1 MGWRRQADRA
11 RAQGPASG
19 RGSTT
24 AQNWTMGR
32 IRLGG
37 SSPRERGDGS
47 QARSGP
53 WLPWPL
59 LAVGA
64 AVLTALTGWL
74 PPVLLAVIGWVQ
86 APDLGFWSVLGLG
99 TRGWL
104 LAHGAGAELD
114 GRALTVVPLGVT
126 ALVLFV
132 GAALSGMV
140 AQQARQEAAPE
151 LSQRQRRDMTLR
163 VAVAFVISYVVCVL
177 FGCALADTAN
187 QTGRALLGA
196 IVLGAACSLV
206 GAGRALD
213 WRPTQWWPN
222 WARAVPRAVVAGL
235 AVMVA
240 TGALV
245 VALALLLHRQ
255 QVVTL
260 HDSLAAG
267 TVGSLVILAL
277 QLAWL
282 PNLVLWGASW
292 ALGAG
297 FTLGTGTIVSPAHTL
312 IGMLPAIPVLGAVG
326 PNGPG
331 PWPHLLWMAS
341 GILAGAVAAW
351 EVVRQ
356 LPGARADVTSL
367 TGGLAGVLTGACLW
381 LLAAASNGALGD
393 QRLAEVGA
401 RLVPLAVMAP
411 TVMGIA
417 GLLTGLVLGLA
428 GPGRPAG
435 EKEHE

>member
-1 MGWRRQADRA
+1 MGWRRQADTA
-11 RAQGPASG
+11 RAHGSSS
-19 RGSTT
+19 RGSTRGR
-24 AQNWTMGR
+24 AWTMGR

-37 SSPRERGDGS
+37 TSPEGSGDG
-47 QARSGP
+47 QQGRSMVG
-53 WLPWPL
+53 LPWPL
-59 LAVGA
+59 LAAGA

-74 PPVLLAVIGWVQ
+74 PPVVLAVIGWVQ

-104 LAHGAGAELD
+104 LAHGAGAEVG

-126 ALVLFV
+126 GLVVLV
-132 GAALSGMV
+132 GSILSGMV

-163 VAVAFVISYVVCVL
+163 VTVAFVVAYVVCVM

-196 IVLGAACSLV
+196 IVLGGACALV

-213 WRPTQWWPN
+213 WHPTQWWPS
-222 WARAVPRAVVAGL
+222 WARAVPRAVGAGL
-235 AVMVA
+235 SVMVA

-245 VALALLLHRQ
+245 VGLALVMHRQ

-282 PNLVLWGASW
+282 PNLVLWGSSW

-297 FTLGTGTIVSPAHTL
+297 FTLGTGTIVSPAHNLT
-312 IGMLPAIPVLGAVG
+312 GMLPAIPVLGAVG

-331 PWPHLLWMAS
+331 PWLHLLWMTS
-341 GILAGAVAAW
+341 GVLAGAMAAW
-351 EVVRQ
+351 VVVRQ
-356 LPGARADVTSL
+356 LGGARADVTSL

-381 LLAAASNGALGD
+381 LLTAASNGALGD

-428 GPGRPAG
+428 GLGRRAG
-435 EKEHE
+435 EEAQK